1 MTVNEIVGV
10 LKPARCL
17 AALGWLF
24 LFVYIDFLQFYGL
37 EKNEEIASEWVKV
50 RLRPSEKERLEQAA
64 KDANQNVS
72 EFIRAFV
79 QGL

>member
-1 MTVNEIVGV
+1 MSLPK
-10 LKPARCL
+10 LKPAWCL
-17 AALGWLF
+17 TALGWLF